1 MFTGL
6 VEGLGR
12 IERVADALE
21 GRRIT
26 IGWPELPA
34 LDP

>member
-12 IERVADALE
+12 ISKVAEELE

-26 IGWPELPA
+26 IGWPDFRA
-34 LDP
+34 T